1 MLNKII
7 TWYVN
12 ILKDITVKRLK
23 KENII
28 DIKVIYFKNKDFQ
41 EEVLM
46 DINGNPHYTTTYFKA
61 ITIDA
66 NMFQPSNL
74 ETYRRKIEELNSEIT
89 ELKTKDKIFD
99 VSFNVKKVKKW

>member
-1 MLNKII
+1 MINKII
-7 TWYVN
+7 TWYID

-28 DIKVIYFKNKDFQ
+28 DTKVVYFKNKDFQ
-41 EEVLM
+41 EEVLIDNNM
-46 DINGNPHYTTTYFKA
+46 NPHYTTTYFKA
-61 ITIDA
+61 INIDA

-74 ETYRRKIEELNSEIT
+74 ETYRHKIEELNSEIT

-99 VSFNVKKVKKW
+99 VSFNIRKVKK